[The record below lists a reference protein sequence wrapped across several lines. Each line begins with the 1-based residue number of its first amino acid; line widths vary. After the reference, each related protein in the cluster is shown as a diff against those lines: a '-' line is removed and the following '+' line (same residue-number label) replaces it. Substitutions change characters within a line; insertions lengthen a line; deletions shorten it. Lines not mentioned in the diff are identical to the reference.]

1 MPVTRNRYATGMN
14 SDCKAA
20 QLAAKFGNMLSKLFM
35 ERPLGVARLWCV
47 EIQHLVGLRGWRC
60 RPPLGCLPRGVHGDH
75 YRENHERGNGDDDQF
90 LNHWSS
96 PGTSPA
102 PC

>member
-1 MPVTRNRYATGMN
+1 MPVTRKRYATGMS

-20 QLAAKFGNMLSKLFM
+20 QLVAKFGNIVSKLFM
-35 ERPLGVARLWCV
+35 ERPLGVARWWCA
-47 EIQHLVGLRGWRC
+47 EIQRLVGLRSGRC
-60 RPPLGCLPRGVHGDH
+60 RPPARCLARGVHGDD

-90 LNHWSS
+90 LNHWCS
-96 PGTSPA
+96 PGTSTV